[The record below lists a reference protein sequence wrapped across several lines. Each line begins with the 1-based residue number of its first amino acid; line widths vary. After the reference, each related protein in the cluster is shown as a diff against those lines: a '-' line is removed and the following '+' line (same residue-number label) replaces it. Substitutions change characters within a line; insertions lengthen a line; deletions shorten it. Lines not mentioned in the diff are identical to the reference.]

1 MLGDT
6 HMSPSIPE
14 DFTGHYLGHLKG
26 ALVDPK
32 KILAYPPANGAPT
45 EKTRGTKTATI
56 QLVRFTE
63 GEYVEV
69 SGTRADMS
77 FCQQG
82 TGTVDVNRIRE
93 VPS

>member
-1 MLGDT
+1 MVLRTSDGDT
-6 HMSPSIPE
+6 WSLTS
-14 DFTGHYLGHLKG
+14 D
-26 ALVDPK
+26 D
-32 KILAYPPANGAPT
+32 
-45 EKTRGTKTATI
+45 
-56 QLVRFTE
+56 VRFTE